1 MWDTDE
7 TSVPQGQKPPALH
20 TQLSLYAVSSV
31 SGIATPFSG
40 WYPLALLYIDSN
52 ADGEERSVMAQIYVF
67 GRVMHE
73 LTPKESQSKQPYVCF
88 DLMERSEVNIRTS
101 IKYGPAATRLP
112 GSHGSRSKGKHDLAH
127 WIAETGGCTAKGR
140 GHSQKVESM
149 ADGLWLSSWAIF
161 QSKSGT

>member
-1 MWDTDE
+1 
-7 TSVPQGQKPPALH
+7 
-20 TQLSLYAVSSV
+20 
-31 SGIATPFSG
+31 
-40 WYPLALLYIDSN
+40 
-52 ADGEERSVMAQIYVF
+52 MAQIYVF

-88 DLMERSEVNIRTS
+88 DLMERSGGEHPNFYQVWAR
-101 IKYGPAATRLP
+101 GDQAARLA
-112 GSHGSRSKGKHDLAH
+112 RLKVKKGKHDLAH